1 MILSPDSPDE
11 EDLQDSEFLE
21 VYQEATD
28 LYGLAHARFIV
39 SPRGLALMREKY
51 VAGHF
56 GGCPRVMCEKQSVLP
71 VGLSEDLRSSRVKVF
86 CPRCQEVYYPKQK
99 FQDVDGA
106 YFGTSFPHILLQSF
120 PDLGTV
126 RPMARYV
133 PRIYGFK
140 LHGHCG
146 SKTELAS

>member
-1 MILSPDSPDE
+1 MILASESPDE
-11 EDLQDSEFLE
+11 EDLQDPEFIE
-21 VYQEATD
+21 IYQEATD

-39 SPRGLALMREKY
+39 SPQGLTVMREKY

-56 GGCPRVMCEKQSVLP
+56 GCCPRVMCEKQGVLP
-71 VGLSEDLRSSRVKVF
+71 VGLAEELRSSRVKVY
-86 CPRCQEVYYPKQK
+86 CPRCEEVYYPKQK

-120 PDLGTV
+120 PDLVSLKHMTK
-126 RPMARYV
+126 YV

-140 LHGHCG
+140 LYGHSG
-146 SKTELAS
+146 SKAEPAR

>member
-1 MILSPDSPDE
+1 MILSPESPDE
-11 EDLQDSEFLE
+11 EDLQDAEFLE
-21 VYQEATD
+21 TYQEATD

-51 VAGHF
+51 TAGHF
-56 GGCPRVMCEKQSVLP
+56 GCCPRVMCEKQSVLP
-71 VGLSEDLRSSRVKVF
+71 VGLSEELRSSRVKVF

-120 PDLGTV
+120 PDLSAI
-126 RPMARYV
+126 RPVTKYV